1 MSNFFQ
7 TCRNVFI
14 SAIYIILLP
23 VLLPILY
30 FSFMYG
36 EKHGWFDY
44 TD

>member
-1 MSNFFQ
+1 MADLFQ
-7 TCRNVFI
+7 KFRDVLVSI
-14 SAIYIILLP
+14 IYIVLLP

-36 EKHGWFDY
+36 EKRGWFDY